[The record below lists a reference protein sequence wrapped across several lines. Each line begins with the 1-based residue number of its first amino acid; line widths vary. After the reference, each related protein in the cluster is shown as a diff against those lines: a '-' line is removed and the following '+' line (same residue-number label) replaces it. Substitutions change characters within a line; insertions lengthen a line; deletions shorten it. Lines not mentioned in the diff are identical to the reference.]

1 MKPNKTWNEVA
12 SVGGKMLGEFGFTR
26 SSQFFHS
33 LGFGAPDPDPRP
45 RDNIRLRPGMVFS
58 VEANPITADG
68 KWGVLTG
75 NTVLITENGA
85 EVLNRTHPQIEI
97 LL

>member
-1 MKPNKTWNEVA
+1 MRHAKTLNQVA
-12 SVGGKMLGEFGFTR
+12 STGEKKLEERGYIR

-45 RDNIRLRPGMVFS
+45 RDKIRLKPGMVFS
-58 VEANPITADG
+58 VEANPITRDG
-68 KWGVLTG
+68 RWGALLG

-85 EVLNRTHPQIEI
+85 QVLNRTQLKIES
-97 LL
+97 L